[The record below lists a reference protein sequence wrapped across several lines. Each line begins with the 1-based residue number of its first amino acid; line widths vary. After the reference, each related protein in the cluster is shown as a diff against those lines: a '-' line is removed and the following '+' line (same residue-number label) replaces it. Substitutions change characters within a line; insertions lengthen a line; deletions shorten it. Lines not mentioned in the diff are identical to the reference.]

1 MADQA
6 DDHSEA
12 GADAEAGS
20 RAVGAARAAV
30 GSRRGKALVALIAVL
45 GMVVLALAVLSIPLF
60 VDPDVDEPRAV
71 DAVVVLAGGGNRE
84 DPAVSLVE
92 QGYADVVVFSDPG
105 RGTLQFTANQYCNS
119 SNALRVPEGVEQIC
133 FDPDPGTT
141 QGEVRAIAVMAEERG
156 WTSVMMVAS
165 TDQVSRA
172 RRLLERCWD
181 GEILM
186 IGVDHDQP
194 VPVRIAYEWGATLKS
209 YTVSRGC

>member
-1 MADQA
+1 ML
-6 DDHSEA
+6 
-12 GADAEAGS
+12 GL
-20 RAVGAARAAV
+20 
-30 GSRRGKALVALIAVL
+30 ALV
-45 GMVVLALAVLSIPLF
+45 VVVGLAVASIPLF

-92 QGYADVVVFSDPG
+92 QGYADVVMFSDPG
-105 RGTLQFTANQYCNS
+105 RADLQFTANQYCNS
-119 SNALRVPEGVEQIC
+119 RNALRVPEGVEQIC

-141 QGEVRAIAVMAEERG
+141 QGEVRAIAAMAAERG

-181 GEILM
+181 GEIVM
-186 IGVDHDQP
+186 VGVDHDQP
-194 VPVRIAYEWGATLKS
+194 VPLRIAYEWGATLKS
-209 YTVSRGC
+209 YTISRGC